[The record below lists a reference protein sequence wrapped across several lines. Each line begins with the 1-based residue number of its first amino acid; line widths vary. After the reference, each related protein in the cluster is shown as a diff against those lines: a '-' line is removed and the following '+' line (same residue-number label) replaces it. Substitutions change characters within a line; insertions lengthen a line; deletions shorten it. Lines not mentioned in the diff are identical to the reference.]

1 MDYDF
6 PDYDYPDFGFDEYGD
21 WDAMQCSAGDYNTW
35 EENQVWLDSIRDA
48 EEGYAEP
55 FDDDLWDDNHDWFGG
70 LSDTYEGLLK

>member
-6 PDYDYPDFGFDEYGD
+6 PDYDYPDFGFDENGD

-35 EENQVWLDSIRDA
+35 EENQVWRDSIRDA
-48 EEGYAEP
+48 EEGCDEP

-70 LSDTYEGLLK
+70 LSDTYDDY